1 MTDTRDTAAYDKLKS
16 IFNACRPTDRPIAIH
31 AIKEWV
37 IEQNVRNLERPLE
50 QVRNAM
56 PVAFSAA
63 HRELWIIALRTAL
76 VDAHLA
82 EWDALGEFV
91 RTNMDARY
99 DHLECA
105 VIDRARERLLAGVA
119 DQAPPPPEI
128 IPDALAHR
136 ADWRIAWPAWRARF
150 TMAPY
155 TRADAEHDRG
165 LELLDTAGHR
175 WTCSSD
181 PLVLEGL
188 ASGRLRVY
196 SSYGQWGAYGK
207 DAFSEASSRG
217 WSSDIVVALE
227 RRYFES
233 ERARKAVKGGYNRG
247 VNLAG
252 LDLRQRNALRTI
264 AQHTKLREEALL
276 SAWASYVDIGF
287 GADAHEAWAKSAPT
301 AIDLAPVVELVLC
314 GTGAITLST
323 ERAPRGR
330 LITEAECKAQAVA
343 DLKDKLEAADQRA
356 RRLATRAARDA
367 RRLESLHKTAR
378 PVGQSLS
385 GRVHELLGTVSR
397 QQRVIEQTLNEK
409 RSAQAA
415 DAHVGGAPPKPTDA
429 FEDRIPATGA
439 RRAGAVP
446 AHAPPLWRAL
456 AARGFDVFVDEAAEQ
471 LALRVLSSDVVV
483 VKTTADKLEYLR
495 KDCRL
500 PPTLTL
506 RNRDQVALLFR
517 APPDVQSWPGVFDRD
532 GIHWCTRGEL
542 QIGPLVTLDDDSA
555 CVLAQIPAPPWTFL
569 PMKPPAEPE
578 VKAEPE
584 DASATPAQEPP
595 VEPEPVCLD
604 LRRYGVLGVVTSR
617 WDVAKYGATITR
629 SFPISDGRRMYLF
642 RAPAI
647 ATHWPRTL
655 VRADDELWVME
666 GSIVTMPLDPDDLP
680 PAPAPLWRKD
690 AEYVRTPARQV
701 GDTQPRIWLSL
712 MSGMTERQRF
722 QQWCDTGTLHYHD
735 RPSLL
740 GYDPLP
746 QSIEWAIVEKPS
758 TVASTAAPLPGD
770 ALAEETAPVAPPAPA
785 TAEQPAQPTYKV
797 GRVRDLMPCPVN
809 HWIEWQNDN
818 GSWLSTASSG
828 KLRARYNVHTRA
840 WCDFVDVTDADLE
853 CTGRLVTPG
862 SSADP
867 TTRGPVVAPADAPT
881 TASSPPAGYPQQ
893 PPESFW

>member
-31 AIKEWV
+31 AVKEWV
-37 IEQNVRNLERPLE
+37 IEQNVRNLERSLE

-76 VDAHLA
+76 FDAHLA
-82 EWDALGEFV
+82 EWDALGAFV

-119 DQAPPPPEI
+119 DQAPQPPEI
-128 IPDALAHR
+128 IPDALARR

-150 TMAPY
+150 AMAPY

-165 LELLDTAGHR
+165 LELLDTAGPH
-175 WTCSSD
+175 WTCASD

-196 SSYGQWGAYGK
+196 SSHGQWSAHGK
-207 DAFSEASSRG
+207 DAVSGASSRV
-217 WSSDIVVALE
+217 WSSDTVVALE

-233 ERARKAVKGGYNRG
+233 ARARKEVKGGYNRD

-264 AQHTKLREEALL
+264 AEHTKLREEALL
-276 SAWASYVDIGF
+276 SAWVSYVDIGF
-287 GADAHEAWAKSAPT
+287 GADAHEAWEEQAPT

-343 DLKDKLEAADQRA
+343 DLKDELEAADQRA

-367 RRLESLHKTAR
+367 RRLEALYKAAR

-397 QQRVIEQTLNEK
+397 QQRVIGQTLNEK
-409 RSAQAA
+409 RSAQVA
-415 DAHVGGAPPKPTDA
+415 DAHVGGAPPKPVDA
-429 FEDRIPATGA
+429 FEERIPVTGQ
-439 RRAGAVP
+439 RRPLPSPPVP

-456 AARGFDVFVDEAAEQ
+456 AGRGFDVQVDEAAEQ
-471 LALRVLSSDVVV
+471 LVLRIMSSDVVI

-495 KDCRL
+495 KDCLL

-506 RNRDQVALLFR
+506 RNRDQVVLLFR
-517 APPDVQSWPGVFDRD
+517 APPDVQAWPGVFDRD
-532 GIHWCTRGEL
+532 GIHWCARGDLE
-542 QIGPLVTLDDDSA
+542 IGPLVTLDDDSA
-555 CVLAQIPAPPWTFL
+555 CVLARMPAPPWTFL
-569 PMKPPAEPE
+569 PMKAAPE
-578 VKAEPE
+578 AQSP
-584 DASATPAQEPP
+584 SAAPAQAESEPQR
-595 VEPEPVCLD
+595 EQEPVRLD
-604 LRRYGVLGVVTSR
+604 LRRYGVLGVVTAH
-617 WDVAKYGATITR
+617 WNVEKYGETNTR
-629 SFPISDGRRMYLF
+629 SMAVSDGRRVYLF

-647 ATHWPRTL
+647 AERWPRTL
-655 VRADDELWVME
+655 VRADDELWVMD
-666 GSIVTMPLDPDDLP
+666 GSIVTMPLDRDDLP

-690 AEYVRTPARQV
+690 GDYALTPARQV
-701 GDTQPRIWLSL
+701 GGWQPRIW
-712 MSGMTERQRF
+712 MSSMCAEHRHF
-722 QQWCDTGTLHYHD
+722 QQWCDTGKLDYG

-740 GYDPLP
+740 GYDAM
-746 QSIEWAIVEKPS
+746 SRGIEWAIVEKPS
-758 TVASTAAPLPGD
+758 MTTPTAAPLPSD
-770 ALAEETAPVAPPAPA
+770 ALAEETAPIAPPAPA
-785 TAEQPAQPTYKV
+785 IAEQQAQPTYNV
-797 GRVRDLMPCPVN
+797 GRVRDLLPCHVK
-809 HWIEWQNDN
+809 HCVEWQDTN
-818 GSWLSTASSG
+818 GRWYSSG
-828 KLRARYNVHTRA
+828 TSRWRMVYDGGRWLIGGNI
-840 WCDFVDVTDADLE
+840 TDADLE
-853 CTGRLVTPG
+853 YMGRVVPAG

-867 TTRGPVVAPADAPT
+867 TTRGPVAPADAPA
-881 TASSPPAGYPQQ
+881 TAFSPPAGYPQQ